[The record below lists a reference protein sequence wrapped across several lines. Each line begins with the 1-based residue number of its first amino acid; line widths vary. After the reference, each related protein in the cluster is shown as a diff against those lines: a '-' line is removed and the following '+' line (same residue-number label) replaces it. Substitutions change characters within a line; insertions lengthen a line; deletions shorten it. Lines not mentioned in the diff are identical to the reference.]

1 MELAGQH
8 TQWKLGARTQDG
20 EEKEKTEAPTFLL
33 SEKLKN
39 KWLYGNKIIKEK
51 THWKR
56 QMQKKKSSRSHTY
69 KSGRKVKRQK

>member
-39 KWLYGNKIIKEK
+39 KWLYEQRAAIHIINLF
-51 THWKR
+51 
-56 QMQKKKSSRSHTY
+56 ML
-69 KSGRKVKRQK
+69 